1 MRDLAVRRMGA
12 LAFRRMIR
20 LASRPVEKEKN
31 KRNHALAFRRMIV
44 LAFRCIEKQKN

>member
-20 LASRPVEKEKN
+20 LT
-31 KRNHALAFRRMIV
+31 FRR
-44 LAFRCIEKQKN
+44 ADREKQAKETMPWRFAV

>member
-20 LASRPVEKEKN
+20 LA
-31 KRNHALAFRRMIV
+31 FRRV
-44 LAFRCIEKQKN
+44 DTEKQAKATMPWRFAV

>member
-20 LASRPVEKEKN
+20 LTFRRVDKEKQA
-31 KRNHALAFRRMIV
+31 KETMPW
-44 LAFRCIEKQKN
+44 RCAV

>member
-20 LASRPVEKEKN
+20 LTFRRVDKEKQA
-31 KRNHALAFRRMIV
+31 K
-44 LAFRCIEKQKN
+44 

>member
-20 LASRPVEKEKN
+20 LAFRCVEKEN
-31 KRNHALAFRRMIV
+31 KQN
-44 LAFRCIEKQKN
+44 KQFPGVSPYDRPGVSLY

>member
-20 LASRPVEKEKN
+20 LTF
-31 KRNHALAFRRMIV
+31 RNVDRG
-44 LAFRCIEKQKN
+44 KQAQWTMPWRFAV

>member
-20 LASRPVEKEKN
+20 LTFRRVDKEKQA
-31 KRNHALAFRRMIV
+31 KETMPRRFAV
-44 LAFRCIEKQKN
+44 

>member
-20 LASRPVEKEKN
+20 LTFRRVDKEKQA
-31 KRNHALAFRRMIV
+31 KGGVSPYDRPGVSLY
-44 LAFRCIEKQKN
+44 

>member
-20 LASRPVEKEKN
+20 LTFRRVDKEKQA
-31 KRNHALAFRRMIV
+31 KEFMPWRFAV
-44 LAFRCIEKQKN
+44 

>member
-20 LASRPVEKEKN
+20 LTFRRVDKEKQAN
-31 KRNHALAFRRMIV
+31 TTMPWRFAV
-44 LAFRCIEKQKN
+44 